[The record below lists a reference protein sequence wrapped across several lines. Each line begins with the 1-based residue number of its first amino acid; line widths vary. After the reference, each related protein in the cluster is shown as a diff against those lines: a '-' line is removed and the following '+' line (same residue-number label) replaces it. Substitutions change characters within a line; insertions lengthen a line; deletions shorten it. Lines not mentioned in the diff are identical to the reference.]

1 MNIGKSVSGGGH
13 CLLPPLLL
21 RTRTLTLRCI
31 CLRGLGW
38 LDDSMGTNGPS
49 EEDKNFVADTG
60 ASTEDMAEQVAAYQ
74 ESMLELKQK
83 VVPIG
88 GFWWQLMDSSGTQ
101 LAKKAKTEA
110 TCRAHLAS
118 ICVGANATAKPS
130 TWSRMQMY
138 AIYGGGQGV
147 TAQGFTDY
155 TAEFL
160 LTRGPYAMLGYTW
173 CGCTNGQ
180 AFRPR
185 AQEWD
190 EDFGVPV
197 DNGAAC
203 KETGVG
209 TGVFTRE
216 WTGATVQWDCG
227 TGHGKITKK

>member
-1 MNIGKSVSGGGH
+1 
-13 CLLPPLLL
+13 
-21 RTRTLTLRCI
+21 
-31 CLRGLGW
+31 
-38 LDDSMGTNGPS
+38 
-49 EEDKNFVADTG
+49 
-60 ASTEDMAEQVAAYQ
+60 
-74 ESMLELKQK
+74 MLELKQK

-88 GFWWQLMDSSGTQ
+88 GFWWQLMDGSGTQ
-101 LAKKAKTEA
+101 LANKKSPRPKA
-110 TCRAHLAS
+110 TCRAHLTS
-118 ICVGANATAKPS
+118 LCVGANATAKPS

-138 AIYGGGQGV
+138 AIQGGGQGL

-160 LTRGPYAMLGYTW
+160 LTRGPYAMLGYSW

-190 EDFGVPV
+190 EDFGEPV
-197 DNGAAC
+197 GESAC
-203 KETGVG
+203 KETGD
-209 TGVFTRE
+209 GVFERE